1 MSAKTTATGRLS
13 LWSGRAVRAVMDWTI
28 VQAERECVCVRRC
41 WSGRA
46 VRAVMDWT
54 IVQAERVCVCQEVL
68 ECNRIQTE

>member
-1 MSAKTTATGRLS
+1 MVVFAWSDLLHHIADYVTVRCCAAKTTATGRLS
-13 LWSGRAVRAVMDWTI
+13 L
-28 VQAERECVCVRRC
+28 